1 MVLFLGNGISQRIRS
16 DDLLYMDEIPLEL
29 YSDPVLSQFK
39 CQISQK
45 IVRFPYQIKKSKES
59 APILVDRKAL
69 INGGVHFSHLL
80 EYYHDGEVD
89 DHSLAIIDHR
99 LEMISKTLI
108 RRKVTHCAAEET
120 DHALTE
126 GWQTKTAMTTMAI
139 FECLC
144 GYRDQTYRKAT
155 ALRNF
160 EMDGIIG
167 KIFTTATACATSLI
181 GMFIEAS
188 LVAGYGIY
196 SIVHKKIL
204 KQSDDA
210 LHKLFRL
217 KIGKNLGGSLIYH
230 SSKE

>member
-1 MVLFLGNGISQRIRS
+1 MSGPTIETDLGKILDQINQNLKETNQKLDALQKDVTEIRIVQVRFEAEVKG
-16 DDLLYMDEIPLEL
+16 DLKALQGEFNTLQGDLKEI
-29 YSDPVLSQFK
+29 K
-39 CQISQK
+39 GSQK
-45 IVRFPYQIKKSKES
+45 ATGIDVGLKFF
-59 APILVDRKAL
+59 LVDSEGHQ
-69 INGGVHFSHLL
+69 I
-80 EYYHDGEVD
+80 
-89 DHSLAIIDHR
+89 
-99 LEMISKTLI
+99 
-108 RRKVTHCAAEET
+108 HCPN
-120 DHALTE
+120 
-126 GWQTKTAMTTMAI
+126 
-139 FECLC
+139 
-144 GYRDQTYRKAT
+144 YYRKAT